1 MSQWYMLTLVGEDR
15 PAIVARVTAAL
26 FEGGCNL
33 GEAAMARL
41 GGNFTIMLMVQFDG
55 KERGLAGLLE
65 TVVDS
70 LGLRMHVDR
79 IEGHLHQHLV
89 PDVCA
94 RVFGADRSGI
104 VAQVTGALAE
114 AGLNILDLES
124 DVGGTEQ
131 KPVYIMTIEGQ
142 ANEGF
147 DALKSALDVVAKE
160 ENIDVEISPIDTLI
174 G

>member
-1 MSQWYMLTLVGEDR
+1 MSNWYMLTLVGEDR
-15 PAIVARVTAAL
+15 PGIVARVTAAL
-26 FEGGCNL
+26 FDGGCNL

-41 GGNFTIMLMVQFDG
+41 GGNFSIMLMVQAG
-55 KERGLAGLLE
+55 GNERSLSGLLE

-70 LGLRMHVDR
+70 LGLRMHVDA
-79 IEGHLHQHLV
+79 IEGRLHEHLV
-89 PDVCA
+89 PDVCV

-124 DVGGTEQ
+124 DVGGTEAQ
-131 KPVYIMTIEGQ
+131 PLYIMTIEGQ
-142 ANEGF
+142 ATEGI
-147 DALKSALDVVAKE
+147 DALRSALEVVARDE
-160 ENIDVEISPIDTLI
+160 GVDVEISPIDTLI